1 MPESAVPFLIPR
13 SELDWRLGRLRA
25 ALDATSPEWRL
36 AAVMHPVNLYYLTGT
51 MPNGLLLVPRDGEA
65 VLFARRAYSRAVEES
80 AFPDIRPMRSFR
92 DAAAALGSVPE
103 TIHIEREAIPVA
115 HLERFAKYF
124 PARQFAG
131 LDQAIGMARAV
142 KSSLELELM
151 TRCGDIHRRAF
162 EEIAPRLLRYGM
174 SEAELGTEL
183 LAAMLAGG
191 HEGVCRISMFG
202 GELFLGSIC
211 FGENSLVTNPFDG
224 PDGVRGFGPGVP
236 VFGNRE
242 RRLRPGDLVFIDC
255 GCCVAGY
262 HTDKSIVFSCGEPAP
277 EVRAAHARCLAVQN
291 AAAAMMKPGVLASAV
306 YEGTVGQ
313 LDEEFREHFMGYADQ
328 NVRFLGHGI
337 GLHIDELPVLAKG
350 FDVPL
355 EANMTIAL
363 EPKKGLAGI
372 GLVGT
377 ENTFVVTPEGGKSL
391 TGGETE
397 LPVVHP
403 A

>member
-1 MPESAVPFLIPR
+1 MPEPAVPFLIPR

-36 AAVMHPVNLYYLTGT
+36 AAVMQPVNLYYLTGT
-51 MPNGLLLVPRDGEA
+51 MPNGLLLLPRDGEP
-65 VLFARRAYSRAVEES
+65 VLFARRAYSRAIEES

-115 HLERFAKYF
+115 HLERFAKHF
-124 PARQFAG
+124 PAREFAG
-131 LDQAIGMARAV
+131 LDQAIGAARAV

-162 EEIAPRLLRYGM
+162 EETFPRLLRYGM

-183 LAAMLAGG
+183 LAAMLADG
-191 HEGVCRISMFG
+191 HDGVCRIAMFG

-224 PDGVRGFGPGVP
+224 PDGVRGLGPGVP
-236 VFGNRE
+236 VFGSRE
-242 RRLRPGDLVFIDC
+242 RHLRPGDLVFIDC

-262 HTDKSIVFSCGEPAP
+262 HTDKTIVFSCGEPTP

-291 AAAAMMKPGVLASAV
+291 AAAALLKPGVLASAV
-306 YEGTVGQ
+306 YEATVGQ
-313 LDEEFREHFMGYADQ
+313 LDEAFRENFMGYADQ

-363 EPKKGLAGI
+363 EPKKGLPGI

-377 ENTFVVTPEGGKSL
+377 ENTYVVTPEGGKSL